1 VGKPWK
7 PGKTTVALSAA
18 AHPAARPSRIRREPV
33 RITPDVP
40 AKPQRPMNRRERD
53 LYLGIAGILIFAA
66 VIAMGIIAFSI
77 LTVVRDD
84 PAAEARAAQ
93 FGQCYNAQGPNCVLD
108 GGTIYV
114 SGERIAIAGL
124 EAPRITDATCDRE
137 HERGVEAATELA
149 LLLNSGPVTIGRRV
163 RDQAGRIVRKVEVK
177 GSDIAPRLI
186 GDDVAHEVGS
196 GLAWCH

>member
-66 VIAMGIIAFSI
+66 VIAIGIIAFSI
-77 LTVVRDD
+77 FTVVRDD

-108 GGTIYV
+108 GGTFYLAGQRV
-114 SGERIAIAGL
+114 EIAGIETPGIL
-124 EAPRITDATCDRE
+124 DAKCDRE
-137 HERGVEAATELA
+137 HDRGVDAATQLA
-149 LLLNSGPVTIGRRV
+149 LLLNSGPVTVGPTF
-163 RDQAGRIVRKVEVK
+163 RDQSGRTVRKVEVK
-177 GSDIAPRLI
+177 GSDLAVKMI
-186 GDDVAHEVGS
+186 GRDLAHEAGS
-196 GLAWCH
+196 GLSWC